1 MKNKKIFIIVTI
13 IVLFIVFVFFY
24 EKLNYEKSIKN
35 KEYNIK
41 SNLYSVVKVNNDY
54 FNNQKE
60 AKYLDYD
67 LIFVS
72 YYIENN
78 TDKNYNLNLKLHTN
92 SNVYDISSGAYLTKD
107 NSSLVEDFLKVCGHY
122 YERDEEVLCRQ
133 SKKCISAFMIPK
145 NEFNDSNS
153 FKILDSS
160 YDTEFQPIVFNN
172 SNIIDSNNLK
182 ELFSDDEIEEAEQ
195 RISLYYTAYHTIN
208 ALYSQSSAWN
218 SDNKQSLELYL
229 QVVIG
234 LLEANNPINWNS
246 QIEEIGYKLNYDKS
260 IELFPNLKS
269 DIETLKDS
277 IEIQRKADNAL
288 KQYNN
293 ISSINYS
300 EYTNNSY
307 NLMNACNNIKNTFLM
322 Y

>member
-1 MKNKKIFIIVTI
+1 MKKKKIFIIITI

-24 EKLNYEKSIKN
+24 EKLNKN
-35 KEYNIK
+35 KDYNIK

-78 TDKNYNLNLKLHTN
+78 TDKNYNLSLKLHTN

-107 NSSLVEDFLKVCGHY
+107 NTSLVEDFLKVCGHY
-122 YERDEEVLCRQ
+122 YERDEEVLCHQ
-133 SKKCISAFMIPK
+133 SKKCISAFIIPK
-145 NEFNDSNS
+145 NEFTDSNS
-153 FKILDSS
+153 FKILNSS
-160 YDTEFQPIVFNN
+160 FDTGFQPIVFNN
-172 SNIIDSNNLK
+172 SKIIDSNNLK
-182 ELFSDDEIEEAEQ
+182 ELFSDDEIEEVEQ

-234 LLEANNPINWNS
+234 LLESNKPINWNS
-246 QIEEIGYKLNYDKS
+246 QIEDIGYKLNYEKS

-269 DIETLKDS
+269 DIEILKNS

-288 KQYNN
+288 KQHNN

-307 NLMNACNNIKNTFLM
+307 NLMNPCKNIKNSLLM